1 MVNQG
6 NVAHPHQQQPTL
18 GPQHSLP
25 KPRLMSMR
33 AAQRTGQQEAA
44 PVPFLNSDPIACLVG
59 HSNEAP
65 VILDGER
72 MTALIDSGVQVSS
85 ISSQFCEDL
94 TLQI

>member
-1 MVNQG
+1 M
-6 NVAHPHQQQPTL
+6 
-18 GPQHSLP
+18 
-25 KPRLMSMR
+25 
-33 AAQRTGQQEAA
+33 TGQQEAA
-44 PVPFLNSDPIACLVG
+44 PVPFLTSDPIACLVG